1 MAGGRITTET
11 LKKAKADYLGSTA
24 IEARESQLHGVRID
38 VMVGVR
44 DLVLFRKIIS
54 RQEFPQCSNSE
65 LLCI

>member
-1 MAGGRITTET
+1 VAEGRITTET
-11 LKKAKADYLGSTA
+11 LKKAKADYLG
-24 IEARESQLHGVRID
+24 ARAVETSDSQLRGVKID

-44 DLVLFRKIIS
+44 DLVLFCKSFS